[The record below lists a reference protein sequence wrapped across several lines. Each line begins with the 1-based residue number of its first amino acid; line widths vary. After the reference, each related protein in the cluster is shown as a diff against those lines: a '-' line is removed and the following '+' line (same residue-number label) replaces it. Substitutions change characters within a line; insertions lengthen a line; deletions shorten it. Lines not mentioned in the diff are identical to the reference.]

1 MDTSDSTNAEN
12 DVRGTFSYK
21 ESLIGSAFR
30 GQSNFSIPEQEDFA
44 SDDDEEDEEE
54 EDCPVIRLF
63 MEEKKRI
70 REPWRQTLII
80 KVLGRRVSYTFLL
93 KRLQIIWKI
102 QGDLNLVDLGNDFF
116 LARFSNKEDRESA
129 MSGGPWMVADH
140 YLTMRSWHPN
150 FNPNVATIEKV
161 AVWIRLP
168 DLAMEYYDNTVL
180 WKIGNHIGKTLKVD
194 RTTSVH
200 IRGNYARI
208 CVEVDLTKP
217 LLSKFKL
224 RRRIRHI
231 SYEGL
236 HMICFGCGQYGHK
249 HEVCP
254 YSMNKEGRNDEQQV
268 SSNNEKG
275 RDPTVPAEDTVVRPE
290 VAENY
295 GRWMVARR
303 GAKV

>member
-1 MDTSDSTNAEN
+1 MNS
-12 DVRGTFSYK
+12 FSYRLK
-21 ESLIGSAFR
+21 I
-30 GQSNFSIPEQEDFA
+30 
-44 SDDDEEDEEE
+44 
-54 EDCPVIRLF
+54 VILT
-63 MEEKKRI
+63 
-70 REPWRQTLII
+70 TL
-80 KVLGRRVSYTFLL
+80 
-93 KRLQIIWKI
+93 
-102 QGDLNLVDLGNDFF
+102 
-116 LARFSNKEDRESA
+116 
-129 MSGGPWMVADH
+129 
-140 YLTMRSWHPN
+140 
-150 FNPNVATIEKV
+150 VATIEKV

-194 RTTSVH
+194 RTTSVRM
-200 IRGNYARI
+200 RGNYARI